1 MTYTERLTVDFTELL
16 GKLSDE
22 QKTLL
27 LTLLREAGQ
36 AGQISL
42 SPCPAAFQKSP

>member
-1 MTYTERLTVDFTELL
+1 MTYTERLTVDFTELIT
-16 GKLSDE
+16 KLSDE

-36 AGQISL
+36 AGQT
-42 SPCPAAFQKSP
+42 SPCPYPAAFQKSP

>member
-1 MTYTERLTVDFTELL
+1 MTYTERLTVDFTELIT
-16 GKLSDE
+16 KLSDE

-36 AGQISL
+36 AGQTSL
-42 SPCPAAFQKSP
+42 SPYPATSQKSP

>member
-1 MTYTERLTVDFTELL
+1 MTYTERLTVDFTELIT
-16 GKLSDE
+16 KLSDE

-36 AGQISL
+36 AEQTFP
-42 SPCPAAFQKSP
+42 SPCPAASQKSP